1 MIAALVLAA
10 AAAASPGA
18 STAPPGASPASHGA
32 SPPPAGASQAPASAS
47 PAAPTDVERLDERAH
62 QDRTIV
68 YYLNDPETHSFDLY
82 HDYTEKKEGEHQY
95 VNVVRKGSASS
106 KPSARILDTGETLKV
121 ETLRGEEISRAG
133 VDIGEPVRPDSEIV
147 LVRYPPVR
155 KGESV
160 RLRISE
166 TYTDPVSYRIDGA
179 ELRFDR
185 SLGRPRNAVVLPAGW
200 YLTASS
206 VPATVSETADG
217 RIRLDF
223 VNPRTD
229 DIPVLIRAARR
240 PAAPKH

>member
-1 MIAALVLAA
+1 MIAALALAA
-10 AAAASPGA
+10 SMATSSGA
-18 STAPPGASPASHGA
+18 STTTAAGPATVAPAPSGNPTSSGSPAP
-32 SPPPAGASQAPASAS
+32 SPSDA
-47 PAAPTDVERLDERAH
+47 ERLDERAH

-68 YYLNDPETHSFDLY
+68 YYLRDPETHSFDLY
-82 HDYTEKKEGEHQY
+82 HDYTETKEGEHQY
-95 VNVVRKGSASS
+95 VNIVRKGSASS
-106 KPSARILDTGETLKV
+106 NPSARILDTGETLKV
-121 ETLRGEEISRAG
+121 ETLRGDEITRAG
-133 VDIGEPVRPDSEIV
+133 VDIGEPVHPDSEIV

-166 TYTDPVSYRIDGA
+166 TYADPMSYRMDGD

-229 DIPVLIRAARR
+229 DIPVLIRGARR
-240 PAAPKH
+240 RATMPR

>member
-1 MIAALVLAA
+1 MKLARLVLAA
-10 AAAASPGA
+10 SIA
-18 STAPPGASPASHGA
+18 
-32 SPPPAGASQAPASAS
+32 AGAAPAAE
-47 PAAPTDVERLDERAH
+47 PPRDARDPRDAEAERLGERAR

-68 YYLNDPETHSFDLY
+68 YFLRDPDSHAFDLF
-82 HDYTEKKEGEHQY
+82 HDYTETKEGEHQY
-95 VNVVRKGSASS
+95 VNVVRKGSTSS
-106 KPSARILDTGETLKV
+106 RPSARILDTGETLKV
-121 ETLRGEEISRAG
+121 ETLRGEAIARAG

-166 TYTDPVSYRIDGA
+166 TYTDPVSYRLDGE

-185 SLGRPRNAVVLPAGW
+185 SLGRPRNAVVLPSGW

-206 VPATVSETADG
+206 VPATVTETADG

-229 DIPVLIRAARR
+229 EIAVLIRAARR
-240 PAAPKH
+240 PVSAAAAPAR